1 MDFTIEHLRQMLDQK
16 KISAVELTQDY
27 LDRIRKYDD
36 VLKSYITVTP
46 EQAISDAKKAQEK
59 IDAGK
64 ASMLC
69 GIPFAIKDNIC
80 TDGVRTTCASKMLE
94 DFIPPYEEQELR
106 NAHTNT

>member
-16 KISAVELTQDY
+16 KISAVELTQEY

-59 IDAGK
+59 IDAGLQRQP
-64 ASMLC
+64 AGC
-69 GIPFAIKDNIC
+69 GII
-80 TDGVRTTCASKMLE
+80 
-94 DFIPPYEEQELR
+94 IP
-106 NAHTNT
+106 